1 MRPLRKTTKKKPHLR
16 QQVRF
21 QQKNK
26 YLNCY

>member
-1 MRPLRKTTKKKPHLR
+1 MSTARNMAKKKPHLR